1 MICEWQTFLWW
12 WWWWWLGLLWKIEAH
27 PSFPQ
32 FIQPRLALCLI
43 RLGRSEENMTIDH
56 FATWPDAAGYFASH
70 KNKVLK
76 KVSAQP
82 PDCKFQLLNGIVKA
96 LPVGDV
102 GLRLQ
107 PSCFVVLVT
116 NWEHQCSYHNAKIT
130 SIFDLEKFIQSQ
142 EICVYLAGLDPLLE
156 SPYCSYSLVQL
167 AWSSSLTGRMLSCL
181 VCLFA
186 YQQWIVPRSW
196 GCTLHRAHL
205 VWLCSPCRP
214 QPPQT
219 RTWPSHSLV
228 LLLVYYS
235 SLPIQLNL
243 KGILK
248 FWDGTKRKSVSP
260 TYQ

>member
-1 MICEWQTFLWW
+1 MMIGIIVENWSSPLLPSVYSASPGSLPYLSRPFWGEYDH
-12 WWWWWLGLLWKIEAH
+12 WLFCNLVG
-27 PSFPQ
+27 F
-32 FIQPRLALCLI
+32 
-43 RLGRSEENMTIDH
+43 
-56 FATWPDAAGYFASH
+56 FASH

-248 FWDGTKRKSVSP
+248 FWDGIKRKSVSP